1 MQNAVF
7 CMAQKSHT
15 PLCRRDKKQPISCKF
30 QKLVVS
36 LPQIIISFM
45 SEKQK
50 LVEKERRGVLE
61 LLLQKNGLKRKELV
75 DFLLGVWVAGNVN
88 QLSEEEKAQFPNLAF

>member
-1 MQNAVF
+1 MQNAVS
-7 CMAQKSHT
+7 AWRKRAIH
-15 PLCRRDKKQPISCKF
+15 LCAAEIKKQPISCKF